1 MVKSLFGILVLVLG
15 PSHLKKVFNRTIK
28 KIFFLGN
35 LTLKGAILPAL
46 FEALANALD
55 TEELVAQIKRCQIL
69 SEKVEMWQKLKEMA
83 FGKYW
88 LNCKHTLSK

>member
-1 MVKSLFGILVLVLG
+1 MLG
-15 PSHLKKVFNRTIK
+15 TRHLSKVFNLNIK
-28 KIFFLGN
+28 KNLFLGN

-55 TEELVAQIKRCQIL
+55 TEELVAQIKTCQIL

-83 FGKYW
+83 FSKYW
-88 LNCKHTLSK
+88 ITCRHLSISLNTNV